1 MLTLALPTRVFL
13 CTEPADMRKSFD
25 SLAALVVAHLGGDP
39 LSGDLF
45 VFRGKRGDRV
55 KLLYWLGD
63 GYAIWYRRLEEGTF
77 VFPSCSDSSYPRVG
91 AHGLTISARDL
102 ALLLDGIDLASIKR
116 RRRYR
121 RPNSSA
127 ADNGKSF

>member
-25 SLAALVVAHLGGDP
+25 GLAALVAAYLQSDP

-45 VFRGKRGDRV
+45 VFRSRRGDRV

-77 VFPSCSDSSYPRVG
+77 VFPVLSNSSYSRVG
-91 AHGLTISARDL
+91 THGLSISAKEL
-102 ALLLDGIDLASIKR
+102 ALLLDGIDLASVKR
-116 RRRYR
+116 RHRYR
-121 RPNSSA
+121 RPASA
-127 ADNGKSF
+127 NAQAS

>member
-1 MLTLALPTRVFL
+1 LALPTRVFL
-13 CTEPADMRKSFD
+13 CTTPADMRKSFD
-25 SLAALVVAHLGGDP
+25 GLAALVEAHLGGDP

-77 VFPSCSDSSYPRVG
+77 VFPAIGDSSYPRVG
-91 AHGLTISARDL
+91 VHGLTIPARDL
-102 ALLLDGIDLASIKR
+102 ALLLDGIDLASVKR

-121 RPNSSA
+121 RPSPSNA
-127 ADNGKSF
+127 KAI

>member
-1 MLTLALPTRVFL
+1 M
-13 CTEPADMRKSFD
+13 PADMRKSFD
-25 SLAALVVAHLGGDP
+25 GLAALVQEHLGDDP

-45 VFRGKRGDRV
+45 VFRSKRGDRV

-77 VFPSCSDSSYPRVG
+77 VFPSHGDASYPRVG
-91 AHGLTISARDL
+91 AHGLTIPARDL
-102 ALLLDGIDLASIKR
+102 ALLLDGIDLASVKR

-127 ADNGKSF
+127 AASGKSL